1 MLYTVAMSS
10 RLERIRNKRA
20 GKQGAIYLIV
30 AALIVV
36 VMIFWGVPAIAR
48 MAGLLV
54 STDNTETVEY
64 ELKPTPPI
72 ISDIPEATFSGEVNI
87 TGFSQPG
94 IDVVLYLNGAEL
106 ARKLTS
112 ESGTFTFTKVPIT
125 EGENS
130 VYAFSATSR
139 GLMSEKSKEY
149 TVLLDDIK
157 PTVTIDSPKD
167 GDIFRGQSQRIATFT
182 GGANEPGSKVM
193 IGERV
198 VILNSDNKFSLPY
211 QLIEGDQEIMIKVI
225 DKAGNESDTSI
236 KLRWEP

>member
-1 MLYTVAMSS
+1 MSS
-10 RLERIRNKRA
+10 RLERIKTRRA
-20 GKQGAIYLIV
+20 GKQGAIYLVI
-30 AALIVV
+30 AAILVV

-54 STDNTETVEY
+54 STENTETVEY

-72 ISDIPEATFSGEVNI
+72 ISDIPEATYSGEVNI

-112 ESGTFTFTKVPIT
+112 ESGTFTFSKVPIT
-125 EGENS
+125 EGVNS
-130 VYAFSATSR
+130 VYAYSSTSR

-149 TVLLDDIK
+149 TVILDDIK

-167 GDIFRGQSQRIATFT
+167 GEIFRGQSQRIATFN
-182 GGANEPGSKVM
+182 GGTNEAGSKVM
-193 IGERV
+193 IGERL
-198 VILNSDNKFSLPY
+198 VILNSDNKFSIPY
-211 QLIEGDQEIMIKVI
+211 QLVEGDQEIAIKVVN
-225 DKAGNESDTSI
+225 KAGNESETKI